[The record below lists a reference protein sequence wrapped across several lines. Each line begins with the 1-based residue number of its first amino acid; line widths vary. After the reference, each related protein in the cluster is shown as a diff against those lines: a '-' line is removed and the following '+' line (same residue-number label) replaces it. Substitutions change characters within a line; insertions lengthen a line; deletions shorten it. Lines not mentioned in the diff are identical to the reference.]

1 MPFHVHGDS
10 PESIVSAS
18 PHGKPL
24 VNAATP
30 KWAVVGLV
38 PDVNHQVTSHVVL
51 VDVSDDGVQ
60 EFVVA

>member
-1 MPFHVHGDS
+1 MHGNS
-10 PESIVSAS
+10 PKPIVSAS

-24 VNAATP
+24 VHASPP
-30 KWAVVGLV
+30 KRAIVGLV

-60 EFVVA
+60 ELVVA